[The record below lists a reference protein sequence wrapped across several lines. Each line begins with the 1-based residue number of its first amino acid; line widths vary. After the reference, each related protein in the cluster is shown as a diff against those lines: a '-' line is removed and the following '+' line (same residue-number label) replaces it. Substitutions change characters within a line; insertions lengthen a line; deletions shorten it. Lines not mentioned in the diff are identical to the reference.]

1 MLETRPSY
9 LGTTQFLGVGDNED
23 NILMVINRQ
32 LRKDCKIIAA
42 KVGAQGVEMMHR
54 ESPAPILVDMVLPAI
69 DCWQSIVQ
77 LHAPPDRTLGQSRLG
92 ECEKVI
98 QAGCDIFNIQ
108 LVDLPCFF
116 KKIRALLPGASE
128 I

>member
-32 LRKDCKIIAA
+32 LRKDCKVIAA

-54 ESPAPILVDMVLPAI
+54 ESPALNLVDMVLPAI

-77 LHAPPDRTLGQSRLG
+77 LHAPPDADHIPITTLWGQSRVGRVRKGQPSRLR
-92 ECEKVI
+92 
-98 QAGCDIFNIQ
+98 QF
-108 LVDLPCFF
+108 
-116 KKIRALLPGASE
+116 
-128 I
+128 